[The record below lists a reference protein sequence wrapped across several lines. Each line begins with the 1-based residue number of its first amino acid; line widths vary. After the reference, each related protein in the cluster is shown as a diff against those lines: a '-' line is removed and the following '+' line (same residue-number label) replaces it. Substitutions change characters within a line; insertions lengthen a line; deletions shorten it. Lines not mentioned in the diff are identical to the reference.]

1 MKVLLAGYNL
11 DTDIIEE
18 FKKTSKERED
28 ITPETLS
35 AAYARIS
42 RDPRPIDELRA
53 IARAEVE
60 KARKSNKNI
69 IFGMGHH
76 SVAEHAVFNF
86 DIIGVSR
93 LAIEALE
100 HFRLSAY
107 TEKSQRYIKLENDYV
122 LPEEIKGGEFEG
134 PFKETIKLQNE
145 FYHRLFDR
153 LNEYFFEK
161 HKDMAK
167 DPKNHKIIEGYAKED
182 ARYIAALATQG
193 QLGET
198 INARNLELLLRRFAS
213 HELSEVRDLGRKM
226 YEVAHKISPSI
237 ILFTSANDYDQRTY
251 KQLKEF
257 VGISRNRGK
266 TSARLRRAQPSR
278 SVEPGKGKRETVKL
292 EEFTKNADDIIVAS
306 FLHTSSELSYN
317 ECRKAAVGM
326 TGAKKKEIIKK
337 ALQYMELY
345 DSAPRELEYV
355 NLTFNL
361 IVSAACFGQLK
372 RHRLASITSQSYD
385 PQLGVTVPESVKA
398 VKMDKEF
405 MGIINKTDEVYHK
418 IAGEMPAVAQYI
430 LTNAHRKRVLLR
442 VDARELYHIS
452 RMREDLAAQ
461 WDIRETAHEMSTIAR
476 KAMPLTMMLLGGKD
490 LYPEIYK
497 KVYGHLPKV
506 VQAELP
512 RE

>member
-11 DTDIIEE
+11 DTDVIEE
-18 FKKTSKERED
+18 FKKTSKKRED

-42 RDPRPIDELRA
+42 RDPRPVDELRA

-69 IFGMGHH
+69 IFAMGHH

-86 DIIGVSR
+86 DIIGISR

-122 LPEEIKGGEFEG
+122 LPEEIAGGEFEG
-134 PFKETIKLQNE
+134 PFKKTIQLQNE

-167 DPKNHKIIEGYAKED
+167 DTKNHKTIEGYAKED

-198 INARNLELLLRRFAS
+198 INARNLELLIRRFAS
-213 HELSEVRDLGRKM
+213 HELAEVRDIGRKM

-251 KQLKEF
+251 RQLKEF
-257 VGISRNRGK
+257 VGINRNRGK
-266 TSARLRRAQPSR
+266 
-278 SVEPGKGKRETVKL
+278 GKRKRETVEL
-292 EEFTKNADDIIVAS
+292 EEFTKNADDIVVAS
-306 FLHTSSELSYN
+306 FLHTSSELPYN
-317 ECRKAAVGM
+317 ECRKAAAGM

-345 DSAPRELEYV
+345 DSVPREFEYV
-355 NLTFNL
+355 NLTYDL

-405 MGIINKTDEVYHK
+405 MGIINKTDEVYYK
-418 IAGEMPAVAQYI
+418 IAGEMPGIAQYI

-452 RMREDLAAQ
+452 RLREDPAAQ
-461 WDIRETAHEMSTIAR
+461 WDIREAAHEMSALAR

-512 RE
+512 KE